1 MIIRTGLGYDIHK
14 FADGRK
20 LILGGVEI
28 PYEKGLEGHSDADVI
43 THAVCDALLG
53 AIGKGDIGEHF
64 PNTDEKYKDISSLEL
79 LETVNGFVQEEGFS
93 ISNIDIMV
101 QAEEP
106 KLNPYKS
113 QIRFHLAYKLA
124 LDENA
129 INVKVTTLES
139 LGALGQKKGIAAFA
153 SALVIKE

>member
-1 MIIRTGLGYDIHK
+1 
-14 FADGRK
+14 
-20 LILGGVEI
+20 
-28 PYEKGLEGHSDADVI
+28 
-43 THAVCDALLG
+43 
-53 AIGKGDIGEHF
+53 
-64 PNTDEKYKDISSLEL
+64 